1 MSQITILKKFSTLN
15 QQFETAENIQV
26 HGLGNRAAPRKRE
39 LAVDEQYKVL
49 GDAIGVCPH
58 ELQHLLTKGIS
69 VENEIVINLLKKIVT
84 ALKLTELGA
93 LEEIKAKLK
102 KCEDDYQR
110 EYTQWERDR
119 QMFETSEQN
128 KAEAIRIANQN
139 IEEAWSD
146 TIDELYK
153 KLKVE
158 KRLDKLDDEDRWL
171 IKSLMDQDGR
181 IARISN
187 GKVIFSPSRSKTL
200 NREQII
206 NIVKTMPDYQAAEHR
221 ERLFDKLTR
230 YSNSKLICMIEH
242 PDRIPD
248 REGDASMATQ
258 VLLERVYQIEDQED
272 PLVLYVHELLT
283 GQRKKYR
290 TYY

>member
-93 LEEIKAKLK
+93 LEEIKTKLK

-110 EYTQWERDR
+110 EYSQWELDH
-119 QMFETSEQN
+119 QMFKRSEQN

-139 IEEAWSD
+139 IEEAWSETVD
-146 TIDELYK
+146 DLSK
-153 KLKVE
+153 NLKVE
-158 KRLDKLDDEDRWL
+158 KRLDKLVDEDRWL

-181 IARISN
+181 MARISN

-206 NIVKTMPDYQAAEHR
+206 DIVKTMPDYQAAEHR
-221 ERLFDKLTR
+221 ERLFDKLAR

-248 REGDASMATQ
+248 REGDAAMATQ

-272 PLVLYVHELLT
+272 PLVLYVHELMT